1 MGTIIILPTFN
12 HGVKFV
18 AKGISQDQVS
28 HAADQLLYAGERPTI
43 ERIRGLL
50 GTGSPNTVNRFLD
63 IWWQSLGSRLSAQ
76 TVKIAIPGA
85 PKEVLQLATQLW
97 ETAVLAAE
105 DRLSNEKSIL
115 NQEHILAMQALKERE
130 DEFKEQI
137 ASLASAKEMFEM
149 ALTAANQQVASLN
162 QLIEKNTA
170 YIIEIKT
177 QRDDYKQELQDS
189 HVKLNLLR
197 SDIDDKSSKWEFERK
212 EIESVH
218 QASQDRWIL
227 EVDRAR
233 QEEVISNSKIQQIT
247 KQFEQEKKTASSQI
261 DDLKAKL
268 LLLESTS
275 QAKAAQ
281 IDTLVG
287 EINRLHEQLNLVL
300 TKTRTNKSSDTNE
313 VISLVSDIKPDHKG
327 PKKRTSRVTKKDDIE
342 IIKLRANQ
350 VFDNAKKAQN
360 WLESSRAELHGKSPL
375 EVCRSKKGRQ
385 EVLRMLGRIDHG
397 IFA

>member
-1 MGTIIILPTFN
+1 M
-12 HGVKFV
+12 

-115 NQEHILAMQALKERE
+115 NQKHILAMQALKEHE

-137 ASLASAKEMFEM
+137 ASLASAKEMSEM

-162 QLIEKNTA
+162 QLIEKYTA

-189 HVKLNLLR
+189 HVTLNLLR

-281 IDTLVG
+281 IDTLVE

>member
-1 MGTIIILPTFN
+1 M
-12 HGVKFV
+12 
-18 AKGISQDQVS
+18 AKGISQDQVTL
-28 HAADQLLYAGERPTI
+28 AADQLLYAGERPTI

-105 DRLSNEKSIL
+105 DRLSNDKSIL
-115 NQEHILAMQALKERE
+115 NQEHILAMQALNDRE
-130 DEFKEQI
+130 DGFKEQI
-137 ASLASAKEMFEM
+137 ASLASAKEMSEM

-233 QEEVISNSKIQQIT
+233 QEEVISNSKIKLIT
-247 KQFEQEKKTASSQI
+247 KQFEQEKKAASTQI
-261 DDLKAKL
+261 DDLKANL
-268 LLLESTS
+268 LLLESKS
-275 QAKAAQ
+275 QAKEAQ
-281 IDTLVG
+281 IDTLER
-287 EINRLHEQLNLVL
+287 EINRLHEQLNGFLS
-300 TKTRTNKSSDTNE
+300 KTRSKSIT
-313 VISLVSDIKPDHKG
+313 ISKEITSEGIKSNPDHKDS
-327 PKKRTSRVTKKDDIE
+327 KKKSSLASKDNIE
-342 IIKLRANQ
+342 IIKLRAIE
-350 VFDNAKKAQN
+350 VFGNPKKAQT
-360 WLESSRAELHGKSPL
+360 WLTSPRAELRGKSPL
-375 EVCRSKKGRQ
+375 DVCSSKKGRQ
-385 EVLRMLGRIDHG
+385 EVLNMLIRIAHG
-397 IFA
+397 VYA